1 MSVTALLVRTVV
13 EALERAGASREDL
26 LAQATIEP
34 ERLDRVDE
42 RFEMAEFAVL
52 QERAIALT
60 SDPAL
65 GLHMGEQT
73 SESALDSIAYLV
85 GHAPTLRDAV
95 SIGAQFGTLALDGS
109 LLMMRESAD
118 VVTIHYSFPRTTPV
132 SDRMHAE
139 FVMTGLLR
147 LGRQLAGPRVVP
159 RTVSFEHDRPAYHKE
174 YTRLFGGSERFGQ
187 PSTFIGFDRAIAD
200 RSQLHKSP
208 ELYSV
213 VRAEAERSLER
224 IARGVGPA
232 ERLHQYLLA
241 RPASRI
247 PDIVTAARDLGI
259 SERSLRRQLASEN
272 TSYREIVRAVLET
285 SARRML
291 REPARS
297 IKETAVALGFVDA
310 RSFHRAFK
318 AWTGMTPKQY
328 REARGR

>member
-13 EALERAGASREDL
+13 EALDRAGASREEL
-26 LAQATIEP
+26 LAQANIEP
-34 ERLDRVDE
+34 HRLDRVDE

-60 SDPAL
+60 GDLAL

-85 GHAPTLRDAV
+85 GHAPTLRDAI
-95 SIGAQFGTLALDGS
+95 SIGAQFGSLALEGS
-109 LLMMRESAD
+109 HLTMRESAD
-118 VVTIHYSFPRTTPV
+118 VVTIHYSFPRVTPA

-139 FVMTGLLR
+139 FTMTGLLR
-147 LGRQLAGPRVVP
+147 LARQLAGPRVLP
-159 RTVSFEHDRPAYHKE
+159 RTASFEHDRPGYHKE

-187 PSTFIGFDRAIAD
+187 PSTFIAFDRAIAD
-200 RSQLHKSP
+200 RGQLHQSP

-213 VRAEAERSLER
+213 VRAEAERKLER

-247 PDIVTAARDLGI
+247 PDIVTAARDLGV

-272 TSYREIVRAVLET
+272 TSYREVVRAVLEA

-328 REARGR
+328 REKRDG